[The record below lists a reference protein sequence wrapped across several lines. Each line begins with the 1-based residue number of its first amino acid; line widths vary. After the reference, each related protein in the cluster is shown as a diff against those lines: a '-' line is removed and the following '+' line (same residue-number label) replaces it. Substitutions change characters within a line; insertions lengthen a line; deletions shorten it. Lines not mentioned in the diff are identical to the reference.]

1 MEEKNMKNF
10 EKVVKPCECEVYAY
24 GKNVFKP
31 AYAKIEYTDGRLSI
45 SGVVAPRQNGNCFG
59 SAGQCSEEIRIGT
72 PIGEWTEEM
81 LKKFC
86 DIWDRWHLNDARPY
100 CTHMKELGWDEQ
112 AKEKVKIMTYNLTK
126 EACDAKETA
135 KKRAIECLKKG
146 QPFYPTKDEIAYANM
161 PYSIKVYNDEE
172 TSYDKSIYRDA
183 YEYKEKDVLG
193 HSNTEYETRGW
204 ISYDEHPLGFIGR
217 PCPTCGYEYG
227 TAWKTE
233 EVPEEVLEFLEG
245 LPDDTCKEWNL

>member
-1 MEEKNMKNF
+1 MKNF

-100 CTHMKELGWDEQ
+100 CTHMKEL
-112 AKEKVKIMTYNLTK
+112 
-126 EACDAKETA
+126 
-135 KKRAIECLKKG
+135 
-146 QPFYPTKDEIAYANM
+146 
-161 PYSIKVYNDEE
+161 
-172 TSYDKSIYRDA
+172 
-183 YEYKEKDVLG
+183 
-193 HSNTEYETRGW
+193 
-204 ISYDEHPLGFIGR
+204 
-217 PCPTCGYEYG
+217 
-227 TAWKTE
+227 
-233 EVPEEVLEFLEG
+233 
-245 LPDDTCKEWNL
+245 